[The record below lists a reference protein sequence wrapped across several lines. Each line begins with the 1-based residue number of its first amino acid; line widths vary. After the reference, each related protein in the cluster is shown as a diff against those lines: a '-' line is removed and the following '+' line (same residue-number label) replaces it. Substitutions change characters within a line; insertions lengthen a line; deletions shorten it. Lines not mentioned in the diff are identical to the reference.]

1 MVAILRTC
9 HTASVSD
16 VQRADPRLKEW
27 VSAPAD
33 EFAEIRRSFE
43 AWNRG
48 EFEHWIAGFAA
59 DCEWYP
65 TTEGGLVGES
75 TPIRGHDGLRAFAR
89 EANELWEH
97 YRNEVTDLLRRG
109 RLSLLVGRFRARGR
123 SSGVEIETPM
133 FWVTERNDTGKV
145 IWARSFVDLDDALA
159 AAAQR
164 DATTDAMPRN

>member
-1 MVAILRTC
+1 MVPILPTY

-16 VQRADPRLKEW
+16 VQRADPRLTEW
-27 VSAPAD
+27 VIARPQ
-33 EFAEIRRSFE
+33 ELAEIRQSTE

-48 EFEHWIAGFAA
+48 EFEHWIAAFASE
-59 DCEWYP
+59 CEWYP
-65 TTEGGLVGES
+65 TTEGGLLGES

-89 EANELWEH
+89 EASQHWEH

-109 RLSLLVGRFRARGR
+109 RLSLVLGRFRARGR

-133 FWVTERNDTGKV
+133 FWVMERNDAGKS

-159 AAAQR
+159 SAAER
-164 DATTDAMPRN
+164 DATAATTPRD